1 MSPEDLDTQV
11 VFLLIELKRRFM
23 AEPRR
28 DDGNTQGVKEI
39 SLSELLAKRAA
50 ELSLEK
56 KCEDVVILDLRGLT
70 SVTDFFV
77 IATADSERK
86 VKAAYEHIV
95 DELKHDDERPL
106 HIEGSDLLHWVLI
119 DYVDVVVHIFM
130 PDERRFYD
138 LESLWGDAPKQSLKS
153 IGGEVVEDD

>member
-1 MSPEDLDTQV
+1 
-11 VFLLIELKRRFM
+11 M
-23 AEPRR
+23 ADARSDERIVKS
-28 DDGNTQGVKEI
+28 DVEGVKDVAV
-39 SLSELLAKRAA
+39 SELLASRAA

-56 KCEDVVILDLRGLT
+56 KCEDVVILDVRGLT

-77 IATADSERK
+77 IASADSERK
-86 VKAAYEHIV
+86 IKAAYEHIV

-106 HIEGSDLLHWVLI
+106 NVEGADLLHWVLL

-138 LESLWGDAPKQSLKS
+138 LESLWADAPKRTVAASGKEEPAEDRP
-153 IGGEVVEDD
+153 GGQL